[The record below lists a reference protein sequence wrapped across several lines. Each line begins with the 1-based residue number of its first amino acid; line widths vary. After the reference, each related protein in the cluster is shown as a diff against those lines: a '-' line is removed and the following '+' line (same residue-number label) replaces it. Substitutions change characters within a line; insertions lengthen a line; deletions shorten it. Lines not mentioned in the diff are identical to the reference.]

1 MARKTPV
8 VSAPPAKAEKAEKVE
23 KVEKVE
29 KAVKAEKTEKD
40 VESEKPA
47 SKKKPTKTEE
57 SVPVEEAEI
66 NEVEVTDVTEETEAQ
81 SDENPIKKQLKQNA
95 TMIAMILKIATK
107 LNQDNKKLDRAYAAE
122 LKKMEK
128 IMSKKSVVGGKKK
141 RSGSS
146 GLDKKLPIQTQ
157 DFRTFIEKNYQQLKD
172 RDGNQIITE
181 LVYETEGDGSLL
193 ISRKDAL
200 KIITAYVKHHNLQT
214 YEDKKRIKLDKT
226 LQKLFPDFTEFYF
239 FTIMKALSPHLK
251 NNSAEATA

>member
-8 VSAPPAKAEKAEKVE
+8 VSAPPAKAEK
-23 KVEKVE
+23 VEKVE
-29 KAVKAEKTEKD
+29 KAVKAEKVEKD

-47 SKKKPTKTEE
+47 SKKKPAKTEE
-57 SVPVEEAEI
+57 SAPVEEVEI
-66 NEVEVTDVTEETEAQ
+66 NEAEVTEATDGTEAQ

-128 IMSKKSVVGGKKK
+128 LMSKKSVVGGKKK

-172 RDGNQIITE
+172 KDGNQIITE
-181 LVYETEGDGSLL
+181 LVYDQEGDGSLM

-214 YEDKKRIKLDKT
+214 YEDKKRIKMDKT
-226 LQKLFPDFTEFYF
+226 LQKLFPEFTEFYF
-239 FTIMKALSPHLK
+239 FSIMKALSPHLK
-251 NNSAEATA
+251 NTSTEASA